1 MTTLTIEYLAER
13 ITFLEQELT
22 KLKGSNLAQPHS
34 VRQQWSMVLQ
44 QIAEVNPITE
54 YSIEQLQQAMA
65 QSLSPNELTNDLL
78 EQRLR

>member
-22 KLKGSNLAQPHS
+22 KLKGATLNQPRS
-34 VRQQWSMVLQ
+34 IREQWSIALQ
-44 QIAEVNPITE
+44 QSVEAPPTTE